1 MNFGTDSK
9 LKTATMTYDLN
20 SEVNHTVSI
29 SVGYVD
35 PHENPSFRSNS
46 LSI

>member
-9 LKTATMTYDLN
+9 LKTATTTYDLN

-35 PHENPSFRSNS
+35 LLENLTFD
-46 LSI
+46 LTF